1 MKMRFFL
8 SLICLTTA
16 TVSLHAVL
24 PPFYESVKEYKALL
38 DSPELEK
45 HLSSGEAILDIK
57 RDETGFS
64 VTSTRRTLKVGIVY
78 EPTNMPGPAK
88 FHLEFQPE

>member
-1 MKMRFFL
+1 MKLRIFL

-16 TVSLHAVL
+16 TASLHAVL

-45 HLSSGEAILDIK
+45 QLGSGEAILDIK
-57 RDETGFS
+57 RDETGFTI
-64 VTSTRRTLKVGIVY
+64 TSTKRQLKVGIVY
-78 EPTNMPGPAK
+78 EPARMPGPSK
-88 FHLEFQPE
+88 FHFEFQPE